1 MQGEATASSMAK
13 TEMDHASGT
22 TLIELLKGLPC
33 RCHGDAGQVMVSALT
48 ADSRKTGS
56 ETLFVAVT
64 GLRHDGHRF
73 VPEAIARGCKAVVTE
88 TGRPLPGTIDE
99 VVQVEVPD
107 SREALGWLAAS
118 FYGHPASELQM
129 IGITGT
135 NGKTTCAYLLEAI
148 LREAGAEPG
157 VIGTVNYRYGGREL
171 PAPFTT
177 PEPVALHRLL
187 RQMRDAGVTHV
198 VMEVS
203 SHALAQQRLAGVM
216 FDLALFTNL
225 SRDHLDFH
233 GEMAAYFA
241 SKQKL
246 FAEHLKP
253 GGRAVVVDTEA
264 DRGTSVNWGK
274 RLLADLEERK
284 GLGQILSCGLHRG
297 CDITAASGRYELSG
311 LQTELHTP
319 AGDWQLSSPLAGRFN
334 LENILAAAGGAIA
347 LGLPASAIQQ
357 ALATSRGAPGR
368 LERVTAKAGVEIF
381 VDYAHTPAALEN
393 VLATLRGLKPRR
405 LILVFGCGGDR
416 DRGKRPLMGEIAGR
430 LADVVL
436 ITSDNPRSEEPL
448 AIMADIEQGLR
459 TGRPFLSRL
468 RAEVLLRDN
477 RRGYDLIESRREAIG
492 LAIRGSRPG
501 DAILISGKGH
511 EDYQITRNGRSFFDD
526 RLEVCRQ
533 AAVITW

>member
-1 MQGEATASSMAK
+1 MGR
-13 TEMDHASGT
+13 ASGK
-22 TLIELLKGLPC
+22 TLIELLEGLPC
-33 RCHGDAGQVMVSALT
+33 RCHGDAGQVIISSLT

-56 ETLFVAVT
+56 GTLFVAVA
-64 GLRHDGHRF
+64 GLRDDGHRF
-73 VPEAIARGCKAVVTE
+73 VPEAIGRGCEAVVTE
-88 TGRPLPGTIDE
+88 AGRPLPTTIDE

-107 SREALGWLAAS
+107 SREALGRLAAS

-177 PEPVALHRLL
+177 PEPVALQRLL

-241 SKQKL
+241 CKQKL

-253 GGRAVVVDTEA
+253 GGRAVVVETEA
-264 DRGTSVNWGK
+264 DRGTSINWGC
-274 RLLADLEERK
+274 
-284 GLGQILSCGLHRG
+284 LGQILSCGLHQG
-297 CDITAASGRYELSG
+297 CDVTAASGRYELSG
-311 LQTELHTP
+311 LQAELHTP

-347 LGLPASAIQQ
+347 LGLSASAIQR
-357 ALATSRGAPGR
+357 ALTTSQGAPGR

-393 VLATLRGLKPRR
+393 VLATLRGLNPRR

-436 ITSDNPRSEEPL
+436 VTSDNPRSEEPP

-459 TGRPFLSRL
+459 TGRPSLSRQ
-468 RAEVLLRDN
+468 RAEVLLQENR

-526 RLEVCRQ
+526 RLEVHRQ